1 MVYTKLKQTAVSFL
15 NYSETKNGQNQEKRD
30 GVQLAELESKK
41 MVEVMSSGRQMYQD
55 VNEVNQK
62 TILTSS
68 ELETKNL
75 VSVME
80 KHFNWNQI
88 FVIVTPIIVKQY
100 IFTSV

>member
-41 MVEVMSSGRQMYQD
+41 MVEVMSSGRQIYQD

-80 KHFNWNQI
+80 KYFN
-88 FVIVTPIIVKQY
+88 
-100 IFTSV
+100 

>member
-15 NYSETKNGQNQEKRD
+15 NYSETKNGQNQEKRE

-55 VNEVNQK
+55 VNEVNPRIM
-62 TILTSS
+62 TNPT
-68 ELETKNL
+68 EMETKNL

-80 KHFNWNQI
+80 KHFN
-88 FVIVTPIIVKQY
+88 
-100 IFTSV
+100 